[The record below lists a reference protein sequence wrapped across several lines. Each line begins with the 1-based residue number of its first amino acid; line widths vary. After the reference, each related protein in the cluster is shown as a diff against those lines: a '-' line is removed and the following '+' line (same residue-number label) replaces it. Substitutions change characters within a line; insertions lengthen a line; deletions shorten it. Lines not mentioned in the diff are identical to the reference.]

1 MYSKII
7 KVDIVFN
14 HPVGKF
20 PYGFKARLFP
30 AVSISRGWFTM
41 AVMGGWEFFARNK
54 GWGSKE
60 FGGGGL

>member
-14 HPVGKF
+14 HPMGKF

-30 AVSISRGWFTM
+30 AVSNLQRMVYHKALHVDQKCIEHLKTHEHSPPPL
-41 AVMGGWEFFARNK
+41 
-54 GWGSKE
+54 S
-60 FGGGGL
+60 